1 MRIVVVG
8 AGLAGLCAGY
18 RLNQRH
24 DVTVLEREAVPGGKI
39 RSERIG
45 EFVFDW
51 GPNGFSSADAEL
63 CALVAELG
71 IEGALAPADPAARKR
86 YVYWNG
92 ALRALPVGPLGIA
105 TMSLLSPGGKLRAL
119 REFMVRAPAGRS
131 EDEDEGVYGFFE
143 RRFGTQV
150 AQRVV
155 SPALLGISGGDASA
169 TSVDAIFPKLRRFE
183 REHGSVLRG
192 FARRG
197 KRRPGRLT
205 SFGGGMQQLTDALA
219 AALGDRLRLGCE
231 VSKIE
236 RSESGWRAEYKDG
249 TIDADALVIATP
261 ADVAA
266 SLLSDCDRELGDLL
280 RGIGSA
286 PMRVV
291 GVAYRRNDVPPLD
304 GFGFLVAREQGV
316 RILGALYTSTLFPGQ
331 APKDSAYLR
340 VFLGGAVDR
349 PALDLDRDALRA
361 VVRADLAAT
370 LGISGEPIAWHEH
383 VWTRAIPQYG
393 LGHGARLG
401 RIAGRLHSL
410 PGLDLVGNAYRGLGV
425 ADVVR
430 DAFAVEGRLAK
441 APRN

>member
-18 RLNQRH
+18 RLKARH
-24 DVTVLEREAVPGGKI
+24 DVTVLECEAVPGGKI

-45 EFVFDW
+45 EFLFDW
-51 GPNGFSSADAEL
+51 GPNGFSSADEQL

-71 IEGALAPADPAARKR
+71 IEGALTPANPAARKR
-86 YVYWNG
+86 FVYWNG
-92 ALRALPVGPLGIA
+92 GLRALPVGPLGIA
-105 TMSLLSPGGKLRAL
+105 TMSLLSAAGKLRAL
-119 REFMVRAPAGRS
+119 REFMVRAPADRA
-131 EDEDEGVYGFFE
+131 EDEDIYGFFA

-155 SPALLGISGGDASA
+155 APALLGISGGDAGA

-197 KRRPGRLT
+197 KSRPGRLT
-205 SFGGGMQQLTDALA
+205 TFGAGMQQLTDALA
-219 AALGDRLRLGCE
+219 AALGDRLALGCE

-236 RSESGWRAEYKDG
+236 RSESGWRAAHRDG

-280 RGIGSA
+280 RGIDSA

-291 GVAYRRNDVPPLD
+291 GVAYAQTDVPPLD

-349 PALDLDRDALRA
+349 QALDLDRDALRA
-361 VVRADLAAT
+361 VVRTDLAAT
-370 LGISGEPIAWHEH
+370 LGISAEPIAWHEH

-393 LGHGARLG
+393 LGHGAKLA
-401 RIAGRLHSL
+401 RIAEQLQSL

-425 ADVVR
+425 ADVVA
-430 DAFAVEGRLAK
+430 DAFGVEGRLAK
-441 APRN
+441 ASRN